1 MDSLTITIIFIV
13 LSTVIGAFVKG
24 RMRDRCLLDFVGNSV
39 NIELKD
45 GKVIWGFLQLEATGL
60 ELKYKEPYLDKKDNH
75 IETSFVLYKNEYS
88 NIQCIVRYF
97 DDLDEKNRKKRSR
110 SLNLVNN
117 QKGLMR
123 IKKKVRNFFATV
135 KDSIVEVVNL
145 LMGRMGQIA
154 PIGRVVSGQ
163 DKYVSQMQQGIL
175 SSLNTSYEPLL
186 EKHLGKKVI
195 LKLSKAGNMLEYSGV
210 LKGYSAE
217 FLEIMDVA
225 YSYSEQQ
232 KPRKAD
238 IVIPRS
244 VGAVRHL
251 GE

>member
-13 LSTVIGAFVKG
+13 LSTIIGAFVKG
-24 RMRDRCLLDFVGNSV
+24 RMRDRCLLDFVGNLV

-45 GKVIWGFLQLEATGL
+45 GKVIWGLLQLEATGL

-75 IETSFVLYKNEYS
+75 IETSFVFYKNEYS

-97 DDLDEKNRKKRSR
+97 DDLEEENKKKRIR
-110 SLNLVNN
+110 SLSLINN
-117 QKGLMR
+117 QKGLMKFKKR
-123 IKKKVRNFFATV
+123 IRNFFATV

-163 DKYVSQMQQGIL
+163 DKYVSQMQQGML

-186 EKHLGKKVI
+186 EKYLGKKVI
-195 LKLSKAGNMLEYSGV
+195 LKLSKAGNMLEYTGI
-210 LKGYSAE
+210 LKGYTAE
-217 FLEIMDVA
+217 FLELMDID
-225 YSYSEQQ
+225 YSSPDQEE
-232 KPRKAD
+232 PRKAD
-238 IVIPRS
+238 IVILRS
-244 VGAVRHL
+244 VGIIRHL